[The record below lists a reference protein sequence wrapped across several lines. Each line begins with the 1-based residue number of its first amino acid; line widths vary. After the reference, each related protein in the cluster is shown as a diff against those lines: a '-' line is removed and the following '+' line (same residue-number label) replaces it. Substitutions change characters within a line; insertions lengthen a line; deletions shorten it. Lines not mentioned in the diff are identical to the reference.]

1 MQGDPVA
8 KAIEHLHQ
16 LENLEFTGRISVTF
30 ELYQG
35 GIRAC
40 NFTTE
45 QKLHPEPTKKETK
58 NKNK

>member
-1 MQGDPVA
+1 MMQSNPVS

-16 LENLEFTGRISVTF
+16 LELIEFTGRATVTF

-40 NFTTE
+40 SFATE
-45 QKLHPEPTKKETK
+45 QKLHPEPAKKESK
-58 NKNK
+58 NKK